1 MRHLHISKGHGDPL
15 NGKLRLELLLR
26 GTRRNKPGGN
36 DQRLPITPLILD
48 KIFQILNRNPGKY
61 ENKLMWAACCLGF
74 FAFFRSGEFTVQS
87 NEPYNPSW
95 HLSVQDVA
103 VDSVDNPS
111 VLQVG
116 IKGSKTDQW
125 RRGIFLMV
133 GRTEK
138 ICPVKA
144 MLVFLAVRGFKSG
157 LLFCFRDGTP
167 LSRQQFVKRL
177 REILCA
183 AEWIAL
189 TSLAIHSGLERPL
202 LRWPGE

>member
-1 MRHLHISKGHGDPL
+1 
-15 NGKLRLELLLR
+15 
-26 GTRRNKPGGN
+26 
-36 DQRLPITPLILD
+36 
-48 KIFQILNRNPGKY
+48 
-61 ENKLMWAACCLGF
+61 MWAACCLGF
-74 FAFFRSGEFTVQS
+74 FAFLRSGEFTVQS
-87 NEPYNPSW
+87 NETYDPSW

-125 RRGIFLMV
+125 RHGIFLMV

-138 ICPVKA
+138 KICPVKA
-144 MLVFLAVRGFKSG
+144 MLGFLAVRGFKSG
-157 LLFCFRDGTP
+157 PLFRFRDGTP

-183 AEWIAL
+183 AGVDCTHFSGHSFRIGAATAAAARGVAESTIQTLGRWSSDSYKRYIRIPRAE
-189 TSLAIHSGLERPL
+189 LAKISAQLVQ
-202 LRWPGE
+202 